1 MGSSSARSSGS
12 SSGSQLQ
19 NRRTG
24 SQKGGDNGVDQQS
37 SRDGCAQERASRAVE
52 CRAGKEQRRHGGAA
66 EPPSC
71 SSEACGQQEDVSQLT
86 CFARAWAGC
95 RARGWQEGGG
105 AAPKGAVLLELDG
118 RGAAQPLEQLRIA
131 G

>member
-1 MGSSSARSSGS
+1 MGSSSARSLGS

-19 NRRTG
+19 NRGTG
-24 SQKGGDNGVDQQS
+24 SQKGWGNGVEQQS
-37 SRDGCAQERASRAVE
+37 GRDGCVQERASRAIE
-52 CRAGKEQRRHGGAA
+52 CRAGKVQRRRRSAA
-66 EPPSC
+66 EPPSA
-71 SSEACGQQEDVSQLT
+71 SPEECGGQEDGWHLP
-86 CFARAWAGC
+86 CFARAGAGC

-105 AAPKGAVLLELDG
+105 AAPKGAVLLELDE

>member
-12 SSGSQLQ
+12 SSGSQPL

-24 SQKGGDNGVDQQS
+24 SQSGRGNGVEQQS
-37 SRDGCAQERASRAVE
+37 WRDGCVQERASRAIE
-52 CRAGKEQRRHGGAA
+52 CRAGKEQRRGGSSA
-66 EPPSC
+66 EPPS
-71 SSEACGQQEDVSQLT
+71 SSPEECGWQEDVWQLT
-86 CFARAWAGC
+86 CFARARAGC

-105 AAPKGAVLLELDG
+105 AAPKGAVLLELDE